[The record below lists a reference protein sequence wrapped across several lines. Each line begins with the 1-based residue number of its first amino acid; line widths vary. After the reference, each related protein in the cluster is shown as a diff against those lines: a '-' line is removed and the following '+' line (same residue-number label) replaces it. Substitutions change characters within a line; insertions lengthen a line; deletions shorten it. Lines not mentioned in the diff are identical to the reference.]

1 LYEKITIFIPKY
13 ERLRRVITFII
24 TGGVLLAILSRCVV
38 EQYGILRKKNRN
50 LSYLY
55 IPGRSPLRPQY
66 QVYHSTDSLSLLRMS
81 IVPNQLLFNQA
92 NEEGNYL
99 SFLDIHFRLF
109 RIMRNK
115 TMLADSGKVH
125 YTVNLKNIKRK
136 TVEKNILLHCTFGE
150 KYILEVI
157 AIDRVRKTAVQNFL
171 YVDKRTCYS
180 MQNYMVIDVKTRQQ
194 VFSYVVDS
202 SKAMKIVYRDQQPHD
217 FYVRYFRPDTLIP
230 PPPNMAISAP
240 VPGDKPDSIWKI
252 TRFDTVPIR
261 LYRKGIYQFSI
272 DSTVKEGVS
281 LFNFGPHYPG
291 IITPDQLAE
300 PLAYLLN
307 KSEMMTL
314 MKQPGRKLAVDK
326 FWLGTTDNVEKA
338 RELIRIYYNR
348 VYYANIFFTSYK
360 EGWRTDRGMIYL
372 IYGPPDDLTKSIKQ
386 EVWSYGGGDSKISFK
401 FKKIDNPFSLNVYR
415 LIRGEAIE
423 TRWVEAVRTWR
434 QGNVFVIGNK

>member
-1 LYEKITIFIPKY
+1 
-13 ERLRRVITFII
+13 LRKVITYIM
-24 TGGVLLAILSRCVV
+24 TAGVFLAILSGCVV
-38 EQYGILRKKNRN
+38 EQPGTLRKKNRN

-66 QVYHSTDSLSLLRMS
+66 QVYHSTDSLSLLRVS

-92 NEEGNYL
+92 NKEGDYMSYL
-99 SFLDIHFRLF
+99 DVRYRLF
-109 RIMRNK
+109 RIMRGK
-115 TMLADSGKVH
+115 TALADSGVVH
-125 YTVNLKNIKRK
+125 YTVNLKNIKSR
-136 TVEKNILLHCTFGE
+136 TVEKNILMHCTLGE

-157 AIDRVRKTAVQNFL
+157 AIDQVRKTAIQNFI
-171 YVDKRTCYS
+171 YVDKRTRYS
-180 MQNYMVIDVKTRQQ
+180 MQNYMVIDIGIRRQ

-202 SKAMKIVYRDQQPHD
+202 SRAMKIMYRDQQPHD
-217 FYVRYFRPDTLIP
+217 FYVRYFRSDTLIP
-230 PPPNMAISAP
+230 PPPNLAISVP
-240 VPGDKPDSIWKI
+240 MPGDIPDSTWKI

-261 LYRKGIYQFSI
+261 LSRKGIYQFSI
-272 DSTVKEGVS
+272 DSTVKDGVS
-281 LFNFGPHYPG
+281 LFNFGPHFPG
-291 IITPDQLAE
+291 VITPDQLAE

-307 KSEMMTL
+307 ESEMKTL
-314 MKQPGRKLAVDK
+314 MNQTSRKLAVDK

-386 EVWSYGGGDSKISFK
+386 EVWSYGEGDNKISFR
-401 FKKIDNPFSLNVYR
+401 FKKIDNPFSLNAYR

-423 TRWVEAVRTWR
+423 TRWVEAIRTWR
-434 QGNVFVIGNK
+434 QGSAFVVGENNR

>member
-1 LYEKITIFIPKY
+1 MAAGAFLS
-13 ERLRRVITFII
+13 
-24 TGGVLLAILSRCVV
+24 VLSGCVV
-38 EQYGILRKKNRN
+38 EQPGTLRKKNRN

-66 QVYHSTDSLSLLRMS
+66 QVYHSTDSLSLLRVS

-92 NEEGNYL
+92 NKEGNYM
-99 SFLDIHFRLF
+99 SYLDVRYRLF

-115 TMLADSGKVH
+115 TALADSGVVH
-125 YTVNLKNIKRK
+125 YTVNLKNIKSR
-136 TVEKNILLHCTFGE
+136 TVEKNILMHCALGE

-157 AIDRVRKTAVQNFL
+157 AIDQVRKTAVQNFI
-171 YVDKRTCYS
+171 YVDKRTRYS
-180 MQNYMVIDVKTRQQ
+180 MQNYMVVDVGIRRQ

-202 SKAMKIVYRDQQPHD
+202 SRAMKIIYRDQQPHD
-217 FYVRYFRPDTLIP
+217 FYVRYFRPDTMIP
-230 PPPNMAISAP
+230 PPPTLAISVP
-240 VPGDKPDSIWKI
+240 MPGDKPDSTWKI
-252 TRFDTVPIR
+252 TRFDTVPVR

-272 DSTVKEGVS
+272 DSTVKDGVS
-281 LFNFGPHYPG
+281 LFNFGPHFPAV
-291 IITPDQLAE
+291 ITPDQLAE

-307 KSEMMTL
+307 ESEMTSL
-314 MKQPGRKLAVDK
+314 MKQPSRKLAVDK

-386 EVWSYGGGDSKISFK
+386 EVWSYGEGDNKISFR

-415 LIRGEAIE
+415 LLRGETVE
-423 TRWVEAVRTWR
+423 TRWVEAIRTWR
-434 QGNVFVIGNK
+434 QGSVFVVGGSSR